1 METSSHVS
9 SDQIVSSFRRT
20 TRITFFNERNVHL
33 IRSNVFFSL
42 FFYRVKRVS
51 FRGFYLRYIEI
62 KKKKKK
68 GTKLKTRGARNLRGK
83 FFYINQFRDP

>member
-1 METSSHVS
+1 METSSRVS

-20 TRITFFNERNVHL
+20 TRIMFSNERNVHL
-33 IRSNVFFSL
+33 IRSNVFFFP
-42 FFYRVKRVS
+42 FFFTELNASRFVDFIYGISKS
-51 FRGFYLRYIEI
+51 
-62 KKKKKK
+62 KKEKK